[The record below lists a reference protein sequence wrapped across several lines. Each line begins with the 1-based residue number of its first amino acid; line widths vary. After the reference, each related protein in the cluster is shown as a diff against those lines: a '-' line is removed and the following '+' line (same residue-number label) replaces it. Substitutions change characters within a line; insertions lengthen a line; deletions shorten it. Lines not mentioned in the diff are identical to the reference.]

1 MMTSREQGDSS
12 SYIPM
17 PLVNSKLNRG
27 EVKSYVDSLPDT
39 EEKEIAL
46 AEYYYFTGMHSECEA
61 ITSRYINH
69 LDINLR
75 MSAWFMYVFSNL
87 FLNRQ
92 EEARAG
98 LDAIYGM
105 INSGLSGSIDPSAQ
119 ALLVF
124 VANAGNVLLHLE
136 INNVPPLNEYICLL
150 PPGLKIFGC
159 YVLAHQAYLN
169 GEYEK
174 GIGIVETSLALEGE
188 SYLIPTIYLYLSGA
202 MNAMSLEKVE
212 LGKDFFGKAFALAKD
227 DGLFE
232 ALGEH
237 HGLLQG
243 LIEICLRKNEKVYYE
258 KIIDITYQFSYGWR
272 RVHNPI
278 TNSNVADTLTTT
290 EFTVAMLANKGWTNV
305 EIADYLELNIN
316 TVKSHIANVFS
327 KLGINSRKELN
338 EFMLK

>member
-1 MMTSREQGDSS
+1 MVKKEQQKPS

-17 PLVNSKLNRG
+17 PLTNSKLNRG
-27 EVKSYVDSLPDT
+27 EVKSYIDSLSGT
-39 EEKEIAL
+39 ETREIAL
-46 AEYYYFTGMHSECEA
+46 AEYYYFTGMHSESEA
-61 ITSRYINH
+61 ITSRYIDH
-69 LDINLR
+69 SDLNLK
-75 MSAWFMYVFSNL
+75 MSAWFMYVFNNL

-92 EEARAG
+92 EKAMKG
-98 LDAIYGM
+98 LDVIYDM
-105 INSGLSGSIDPSAQ
+105 INSGLSSCTDQGAQ
-119 ALLVF
+119 AMLVF
-124 VANAGNVLLHLE
+124 VANAGNVLLHLKVSGVPSL
-136 INNVPPLNEYICLL
+136 NNYLSLL

-212 LGKDFFGKAFALAKD
+212 LGKEFFRKAFTLAKD

-232 ALGEH
+232 PIGEH

-243 LIEICLRKNEKVYYE
+243 LIEICLKKNEKAYYE
-258 KIIDITYQFSYGWR
+258 KIIGITYQFSYGWR

-278 TNSNVADTLTTT
+278 TNNNVADTLTTI
-290 EFTVAMLANKGWTNV
+290 EFTVAMLANKGWTNA
-305 EIADYLELNIN
+305 EIADYLELSIN
-316 TVKSHIANVFS
+316 TVKSHITNVFN

>member
-1 MMTSREQGDSS
+1 MVEMEQRNPSL
-12 SYIPM
+12 YIPM
-17 PLVNSKLNRG
+17 PLTNSKLSRG
-27 EVKSYVDSLPDT
+27 EVKSYIDT
-39 EEKEIAL
+39 LSETETREMAL
-46 AEYYYFTGMHSECEA
+46 AEYYYFAGMHAESEA

-69 LDINLR
+69 SDLNLK

-92 EEARAG
+92 EKARAG
-98 LDAIYGM
+98 LDVIYGM
-105 INSGLSGSIDPSAQ
+105 INSDLGRDIDPCTQ
-119 ALLVF
+119 AMMVL
-124 VANAGNVLLHLE
+124 VANAGNVLLHLRNDV
-136 INNVPPLNEYICLL
+136 IPLNSYLCLL
-150 PPGLKIFGC
+150 PPGLKVFGC
-159 YVLAHQAYLN
+159 YILAHQAYLN

-212 LGKDFFGKAFALAKD
+212 LGKEFFRKAFALAKE

-232 ALGEH
+232 PIGEH

-243 LIEICLRKNEKVYYE
+243 LIEICLKKSEKTYYE
-258 KIIDITYQFSYGWR
+258 KIIGITYKFSYGWR

-290 EFTVAMLANKGWTNV
+290 EFTVAMLANKGWTNG

-316 TVKSHIANVFS
+316 TVKSHITNVFN
-327 KLGINSRKELN
+327 KLGISSRKELN
-338 EFMLK
+338 GYMLR

>member
-1 MMTSREQGDSS
+1 MVEKEQQNPS

-17 PLVNSKLNRG
+17 PLTNSKLNRG
-27 EVKSYVDSLPDT
+27 EVKSYIDSLSGT
-39 EEKEIAL
+39 ETREIAL
-46 AEYYYFTGMHSECEA
+46 AEYYYFTGMHSESEA
-61 ITSRYINH
+61 ITSRYIDH
-69 LDINLR
+69 SDLNLK

-92 EEARAG
+92 EKAMKG
-98 LDAIYGM
+98 LDVIYDM
-105 INSGLSGSIDPSAQ
+105 INSGLSNCTDQGAQ
-119 ALLVF
+119 AMLVF
-124 VANAGNVLLHLE
+124 VANAGNVLLHLKVSGVPSL
-136 INNVPPLNEYICLL
+136 NNYLSLL

-212 LGKDFFGKAFALAKD
+212 LGKGFFRKAFALAKD

-232 ALGEH
+232 PIGEH

-243 LIEICLRKNEKVYYE
+243 LIEICLKKSEKAYYE
-258 KIIDITYQFSYGWR
+258 KIIGITYQFSYGWR

-278 TNSNVADTLTTT
+278 TNSNVADTLTTI

-305 EIADYLELNIN
+305 EIADYLEFSIN
-316 TVKSHIANVFS
+316 TVKSHISNVFN

>member
-1 MMTSREQGDSS
+1 MVEMEQRNPSL
-12 SYIPM
+12 YIPM
-17 PLVNSKLNRG
+17 PLTNSKLSRG
-27 EVKSYVDSLPDT
+27 EVKSYIDT
-39 EEKEIAL
+39 LSETETREMAL
-46 AEYYYFTGMHSECEA
+46 AEYYYFTGMHAESEA

-69 LDINLR
+69 SDLNLK

-92 EEARAG
+92 EKARAG
-98 LDAIYGM
+98 LDVIYGM
-105 INSGLSGSIDPSAQ
+105 INSDLGRDIDPCTQ
-119 ALLVF
+119 AMMVF
-124 VANAGNVLLHLE
+124 VANAGNVLLHLRTDV
-136 INNVPPLNEYICLL
+136 IPLNSYLCLL
-150 PPGLKIFGC
+150 PQGLKVFGC

-202 MNAMSLEKVE
+202 MNAMSLENVE
-212 LGKDFFGKAFALAKD
+212 LGKDFFRKAFALAKE

-232 ALGEH
+232 PIAEH
-237 HGLLQG
+237 HGLLHG
-243 LIEICLRKNEKVYYE
+243 LIEICLKKSEKTYYE
-258 KIIDITYQFSYGWR
+258 KIIGITYKFSYGWR

-290 EFTVAMLANKGWTNV
+290 EFTVAMLANKGWTNG

-316 TVKSHIANVFS
+316 TVKSHITNVFN
-327 KLGINSRKELN
+327 KLGISSRKELN
-338 EFMLK
+338 EYMLR

>member
-1 MMTSREQGDSS
+1 MVEMEQRNPSL
-12 SYIPM
+12 YIPM
-17 PLVNSKLNRG
+17 PLTNSKLSRG
-27 EVKSYVDSLPDT
+27 EVKSYIDT
-39 EEKEIAL
+39 LSETETREMAL
-46 AEYYYFTGMHSECEA
+46 AEYYYFAGMHAESEA

-69 LDINLR
+69 SDLNLK

-92 EEARAG
+92 EKARAG
-98 LDAIYGM
+98 LDVIYGM
-105 INSGLSGSIDPSAQ
+105 INSDLGRDIDSCTQ
-119 ALLVF
+119 AMMVF
-124 VANAGNVLLHLE
+124 VANAGNVLLHLRTDV
-136 INNVPPLNEYICLL
+136 IPLNSYLCLL
-150 PPGLKIFGC
+150 PPGLKVFGC
-159 YVLAHQAYLN
+159 YILAHQAYLN

-212 LGKDFFGKAFALAKD
+212 LGKEFFRKAFALAKE

-232 ALGEH
+232 PIGEH

-243 LIEICLRKNEKVYYE
+243 LIEICLKKSEKTYYE
-258 KIIDITYQFSYGWR
+258 KIIGITYKFSYGWR

-290 EFTVAMLANKGWTNV
+290 EFTVAMLANKGWTNG

-316 TVKSHIANVFS
+316 TVKSHITNVFN
-327 KLGINSRKELN
+327 KLGISSRKELN
-338 EFMLK
+338 EYMLR

>member
-1 MMTSREQGDSS
+1 MVEMEQRNPSM
-12 SYIPM
+12 YIPM
-17 PLVNSKLNRG
+17 PLTNSKLSRG
-27 EVKSYVDSLPDT
+27 EVKSYIDT
-39 EEKEIAL
+39 LSETETREMAL
-46 AEYYYFTGMHSECEA
+46 AEYYYFAGMHAESEA

-69 LDINLR
+69 SDLNLK

-92 EEARAG
+92 EKARAG
-98 LDAIYGM
+98 LDVIYGM
-105 INSGLSGSIDPSAQ
+105 INSDLGRDIDPCTQ
-119 ALLVF
+119 AMMVF
-124 VANAGNVLLHLE
+124 VANAGNVLLHLRTDV
-136 INNVPPLNEYICLL
+136 NPLNSYLCLL
-150 PPGLKIFGC
+150 PPGLKVFGC
-159 YVLAHQAYLN
+159 YILAHQAYLN

-212 LGKDFFGKAFALAKD
+212 LGKEFFRKAFALAKE

-232 ALGEH
+232 PIGEH

-243 LIEICLRKNEKVYYE
+243 LIEICLKKSEKTYYE
-258 KIIDITYQFSYGWR
+258 KIIGITYKFSYGWR

-290 EFTVAMLANKGWTNV
+290 EFTVAMLANKGWTNG

-316 TVKSHIANVFS
+316 TVKSHITNVFN
-327 KLGINSRKELN
+327 KLGISSRKELN
-338 EFMLK
+338 EYMLR

>member
-1 MMTSREQGDSS
+1 MVEMEQRNPSL
-12 SYIPM
+12 YIPM
-17 PLVNSKLNRG
+17 PLTNSKLSRG
-27 EVKSYVDSLPDT
+27 EVNSYIDT
-39 EEKEIAL
+39 LSETQTREMAL
-46 AEYYYFTGMHSECEA
+46 AEYYYFTGMHSESEA

-69 LDINLR
+69 SDLNLK

-92 EEARAG
+92 EKAMKG
-98 LDAIYGM
+98 LDVIYGM
-105 INSGLSGSIDPSAQ
+105 INSDLSSCTDQGAQ
-119 ALLVF
+119 AMLVF
-124 VANAGNVLLHLE
+124 VANAGNVLLHLKVSGVPSL
-136 INNVPPLNEYICLL
+136 NNYLSLL

-159 YVLAHQAYLN
+159 YVMAHQAYLN

-188 SYLIPTIYLYLSGA
+188 DYMIPTIYLYLSGA

-212 LGKDFFGKAFALAKD
+212 LGKDFFRKAFTLAKD

-232 ALGEH
+232 PIGEH

-243 LIEICLRKNEKVYYE
+243 LIEICLKKSEKTYYE
-258 KIIDITYQFSYGWR
+258 KIIGITYKFSYGWR

-290 EFTVAMLANKGWTNV
+290 EFTVAMLANKGWTNG

-316 TVKSHIANVFS
+316 TVKSHITNVFN
-327 KLGINSRKELN
+327 KLGISSRKELN
-338 EFMLK
+338 EYMLR